1 MPDIELSNLRDIDR
15 RTRISQATKSG
26 RASFKGN
33 VPTSSDLDE
42 GIPQYAVSK
51 STGQMY
57 QFIKVN
63 GQMYHSVLE
72 KGEIAELDI
81 EII

>member
-1 MPDIELSNLRDIDR
+1 MPDIELTNVSGIDR

-26 RASFKGN
+26 RGN
-33 VPTSSDLDE
+33 FRRSVPTSSDLDE
-42 GIPQYAVSK
+42 GVAQYAVSK

-57 QFIKVN
+57 QFIKIN

-72 KGEIAELDI
+72 KGEIAELGVDI
-81 EII
+81 I

>member
-1 MPDIELSNLRDIDR
+1 MPDIEITNTDR
-15 RTRISQATKSG
+15 VAKVTQATKSG

-42 GIPQYAVSK
+42 GIPQYALSK
-51 STGQMY
+51 SRGQVY
-57 QFIKVN
+57 QFIKIN

-72 KGEIAELDI
+72 KGEVTELDI

>member
-1 MPDIELSNLRDIDR
+1 MPDIELSNVNEIDR

-26 RASFKGN
+26 RGN
-33 VPTSSDLDE
+33 FRRSVPTSSDLDE
-42 GIPQYAVSK
+42 GVPQYAVSK

-57 QFIKVN
+57 QFIKIN

-72 KGEIAELDI
+72 KAEIAEFDI